1 MIFVELYKISTLLS
15 IIFFGAEKFVL
26 TSFLKNKISTTFVEN
41 KVERRN
47 ECLSR
52 SDIKIYH
59 NALVNKM
66 CNYEI
71 ISPVTSVG
79 MSGG

>member
-1 MIFVELYKISTLLS
+1 MIFVELYKASILLN
-15 IIFFGAEKFVL
+15 IIYFEAEKLVF
-26 TSFLKNKISTTFVEN
+26 TSFLRNKISTMFVEH
-41 KVERRN
+41 KIERRN

-66 CNYEI
+66 CNH
-71 ISPVTSVG
+71 
-79 MSGG
+79 